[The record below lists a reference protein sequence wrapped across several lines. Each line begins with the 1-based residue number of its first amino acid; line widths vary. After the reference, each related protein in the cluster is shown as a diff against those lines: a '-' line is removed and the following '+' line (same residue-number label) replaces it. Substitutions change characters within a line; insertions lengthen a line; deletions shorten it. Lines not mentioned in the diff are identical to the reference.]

1 MKIKI
6 SEISRIIKEETG
18 DYSLKESKVRIKL
31 KEGVLKI
38 LKENASDVVDF
49 ANTVLLDN
57 EKIDVRDLANDLE
70 NSVEYSNIKAF
81 AILPKKQTIDLF
93 KNFEDPNAAWL
104 KTWRAANIVS
114 WAREY

>member
-6 SEISRIIKEETG
+6 SEISRIIKEETNN
-18 DYSLKESKVRIKL
+18 YRLEESKIRIKL

-38 LKENASDVVDF
+38 LKESAADVGDF
-49 ANTVLLDN
+49 VNTVLVDN
-57 EKIDVRDLANDLE
+57 EDIDVRDLANDLE
-70 NSVEYSNIKAF
+70 QSLEYNTIKSF
-81 AILPKKQTIDLF
+81 AALPQKQTIDLF
-93 KNFEDPNAAWL
+93 RNFKDPKAAWL